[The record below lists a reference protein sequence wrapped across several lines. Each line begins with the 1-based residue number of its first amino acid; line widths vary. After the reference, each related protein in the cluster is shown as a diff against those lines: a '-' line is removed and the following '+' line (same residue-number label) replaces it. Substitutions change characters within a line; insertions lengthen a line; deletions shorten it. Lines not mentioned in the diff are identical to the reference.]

1 MTNGRSKGGPR
12 LAALLCVACSLI
24 AGAVFLANLS
34 ELWPLARL
42 DLSVPA
48 ERIIAEGRETLES
61 EGFDT
66 SRYSSAE
73 WIRVDSPAL
82 NYAERTFGRERTQAW
97 IVEGLPLY
105 EYRVGFKLTGE
116 ATTMLAVVHPG
127 RGVLGWSVSV
137 EDDEAGPGLP
147 VERARELALGAVAG
161 PLALDTAEIE
171 ERSVA
176 SETFAARTDH
186 QFVFEREIS
195 ELPELMERIRVE
207 VAGDRVVSARRA
219 LVVPASAARE
229 ARKSEAP
236 GVALETVG
244 FGLLA
249 VAALGAFFVFLRH
262 LRDGTVRLGR
272 SMIWPA
278 VVLVC
283 LTAATVLDSSRLFRA
298 WDPLWPRGV
307 SGFRYLVF
315 DGIEQIWILL
325 VLLAVVAAGD
335 ALDRSIR
342 GGRGASLWSLAR
354 GRLLD
359 PAVGLASARGFL
371 IGLTCGGAMAIA
383 VLVLERG
390 VGATTALQPR
400 GFFFYP
406 LNSDSPALTCL
417 LFFWGVALAEEL
429 GYRFFGGT
437 WLLGLTRRRWVAI
450 VVPALVYGLTH
461 TRLDFLPPAEPFW
474 GRALV
479 LTLVG
484 CVWGWAFLRF
494 DALTVVLSH
503 FTADLFIF
511 NWPQLASGQ
520 TTQVAVAVATI
531 CVPLLPAL
539 LWPLQ
544 RRTRA
549 G

>member
-1 MTNGRSKGGPR
+1 MTGARPKDAPR
-12 LAALLCVACSLI
+12 VRGLPWVAGSLV
-24 AGAVFLANLS
+24 AGAVFLANLG

-42 DLSVPA
+42 DLSAPA
-48 ERIIAEGRETLES
+48 DRIIAEGREALEQS
-61 EGFDT
+61 GFDT

-82 NYAERTFGRERTQAW
+82 DYAERTFGRERTQAW

-105 EYRVGFKLTGE
+105 EYRVGFKYPGQ
-116 ATTMLAVVHPG
+116 ATTMLAVVHPD

-137 EDDEAGPGLP
+137 EDDEAGLGLP

-161 PLALDTAEIE
+161 PLGLDPAWVE

-176 SETFAARTDH
+176 SETLAARTDH
-186 QFVFEREIS
+186 RFVFEREIS
-195 ELPELMERIRVE
+195 ETPELVERIRVE
-207 VAGDRVVSARRA
+207 VAGDRVVSARRE
-219 LVVPASAARE
+219 LVVPAAAARE
-229 ARKSEAP
+229 ARRSEAP

-249 VAALGAFFVFLRH
+249 AAALGAFFVFLRH
-262 LRDGTVRLGR
+262 LRDGTVQLGR

-283 LTAATVLDSSRLFRA
+283 LTAATVADSSRLFRA

-307 SGFRYLVF
+307 SGFRYLVI
-315 DGIEQIWILL
+315 DGIQQIWILL

-342 GGRGASLWSLAR
+342 AGRGASLWSLAR

-359 PAVGLASARGFL
+359 PAVGLASGRGFL
-371 IGLTCGGAMAIA
+371 IGLICGGVMAVA
-383 VLVLERG
+383 VLALQRG

-406 LNSDSPALTCL
+406 LNSDSPALTSL

-437 WLLGLTRRRWVAI
+437 WLLGLTRRRWIAI
-450 VVPALVYGLTH
+450 VVPAIVYGLTH

-520 TTQVAVAVATI
+520 TTKVAVAVATI

-539 LWPLQ
+539 LWPW
-544 RRTRA
+544 RKRTRP

>member
-1 MTNGRSKGGPR
+1 LTDGRSRGEPR
-12 LAALLCVACSLI
+12 LRAWLWIIGSLV
-24 AGAVFLANLS
+24 AGAIFLANLG

-48 ERIIAEGRETLES
+48 ERIIAEGRAALEAR
-61 EGFDT
+61 GFDP
-66 SRYSSAE
+66 SRYSAAE

-82 NYAERTFGRERTQAW
+82 DYVERTFGRERTQAW

-105 EYRVGFKLTGE
+105 EYRVGFKQAGE
-116 ATTMLAVVHPG
+116 ATTMLAVVHPA
-127 RGVLGWSVSV
+127 RGLLGWSVSV
-137 EDDEAGPGLP
+137 EDDEAGPGLT
-147 VERARELALGAVAG
+147 VEQARELALGAVRGA
-161 PLALDTAEIE
+161 LALDLEE
-171 ERSVA
+171 VDERSVA

-186 QFVFEREIS
+186 RFVFERRIS
-195 ELPELMERIRVE
+195 EAPELTERIRV
-207 VAGDRVVSARRA
+207 VIAGDRVSSARRT
-219 LVVPASAARE
+219 LVVPADAARK
-229 ARKSEAP
+229 ARASRAP

-244 FGLLA
+244 FGVLA

-262 LRDGTVRLGR
+262 LRDGTVHLGR
-272 SMIWPA
+272 SMIWPT

-298 WDPLWPRGV
+298 WDPLWPRVV
-307 SGFRYLVF
+307 SGFRSMVF
-315 DGIEQIWILL
+315 DGIEQVWILL

-335 ALDRSIR
+335 ALDRSMR

-359 PAVGLASARGFL
+359 PAVGLASGRGFL
-371 IGLTCGGAMAIA
+371 IGLICGGVMAGA
-383 VLVLERG
+383 VLVLQWG
-390 VGATTALQPR
+390 LGATTSLQPR

-406 LNSDSPALTCL
+406 LNSDSPALTSL

-474 GRALV
+474 SRALV
-479 LTLVG
+479 LPLVG

-520 TTQVAVAVATI
+520 TSQVVVAIATI
-531 CVPLLPAL
+531 CVPLIPAL

-544 RRTRA
+544 KRTRA
-549 G
+549 A

>member
-1 MTNGRSKGGPR
+1 VKIEKPAHLPR
-12 LAALLCVACSLI
+12 IRTLLLIVASLV
-24 AGAVFLANLS
+24 AGAVFVTTLGR
-34 ELWPLARL
+34 LWPLARL
-42 DLSVPA
+42 DLAVPA
-48 ERIIAEGRETLES
+48 DRIVAEGREILERR
-61 EGFDT
+61 GFDPSSFT
-66 SRYSSAE
+66 SAE
-73 WIRVDSPAL
+73 WIRVDAPAL
-82 NYAERTFGRERTQAW
+82 DYVERTFGRERTQTW
-97 IVEGLPLY
+97 ISQGLPLY
-105 EYRVGFKLTGE
+105 EYRVGFKLSSE
-116 ATTMLAVVHPG
+116 STTMLAVLHPT

-137 EDDEAGPGLP
+137 EDDEAGPVLS
-147 VERARELALGAVAG
+147 VERARELALEAVTG
-161 PLALDTAEIE
+161 PLALDPTDIE

-176 SETFAARTDH
+176 SQAFADRTDH
-186 QFVFEREIS
+186 SFVYERVIS
-195 ELPELMERIRVE
+195 ELPELTERVRIV
-207 VAGDRVVSARRA
+207 VAGDRVISARRA
-219 LVVPASAARE
+219 LVVPAGAKRE
-229 ARKSEAP
+229 ARRSAAP
-236 GVALETVG
+236 GVALETIG

-249 VAALGAFFVFLRH
+249 IAALGAFFVFLRH
-262 LRDGTVRLGR
+262 LRDGDVQLGR

-307 SGFRYLVF
+307 AGFRYLVF
-315 DGIEQIWILL
+315 DGIEQVWILL

-359 PAVGLASARGFL
+359 PKVGLASGRGFL
-371 IGLTCGGAMAIA
+371 IGLICGGVMALG
-383 VLVLERG
+383 VLALERG
-390 VGATTALQPR
+390 VGATTSLQPR

-406 LNSDSPALTCL
+406 LNSDSPALTSL
-417 LFFWGVALAEEL
+417 LFFWGVALSEEL
-429 GYRFFGGT
+429 GYRFFGGG
-437 WLLGLTRRRWVAI
+437 WLLMLTRRSWIAI
-450 VVPALVYGLTH
+450 IVPAIVYGLTH

-511 NWPQLASGQ
+511 NWPRLASGQ
-520 TTQVAVAVATI
+520 PEQVTVAIATI
-531 CVPLLPAL
+531 CVPLVPAL
-539 LWPLQ
+539 LWPL
-544 RRTRA
+544 RRRVRS

>member
-1 MTNGRSKGGPR
+1 MKDEDSRHSRPLR
-12 LAALLCVACSLI
+12 ASLWI
-24 AGAVFLANLS
+24 VGSLVAGAIFIANLGQ
-34 ELWPLARL
+34 LWPLARL
-42 DLSVPA
+42 DLTVPDD
-48 ERIIAEGRETLES
+48 RIIAEGREVLERM
-61 EGFDT
+61 GFDP
-66 SRYSSAE
+66 SRFSTAE

-82 NYAERTFGRERTQAW
+82 DYTERTFGRERTQTW
-97 IVEGLPLY
+97 ISEGLPLY
-105 EYRVGFKLTGE
+105 EYRVGFKRTGDV
-116 ATTMLAVVHPG
+116 TTMLAVVHPV
-127 RGVLGWSVSV
+127 RGILGWSVSV
-137 EDDEAGPGLP
+137 EEDEAGPRLS
-147 VERARELALGAVAG
+147 VEQARELALGAVAG
-161 PLALDTAEIE
+161 PLALDPAEIE

-176 SETFAARTDH
+176 SEVLAERTDH
-186 QFVFEREIS
+186 RFVYERKIS
-195 ELPELMERIRVE
+195 EVPELTEQVRVAI
-207 VAGDRVVSARRA
+207 AGDRVISARRA
-219 LVVPASAARE
+219 LIVPAAAKRE
-229 ARKSEAP
+229 ARRSAAP

-244 FGLLA
+244 FALLA
-249 VAALGAFFVFLRH
+249 VAALGAFLVFLRH
-262 LRDGTVRLGR
+262 LRDGTVLLGR

-307 SGFRYLVF
+307 AGFRYMVF
-315 DGIEQIWILL
+315 DGIEKVWILL

-359 PAVGLASARGFL
+359 PAVGLASGRGFL
-371 IGLTCGGAMAIA
+371 IGLICGGVMAVA
-383 VLVLERG
+383 VLGLER
-390 VGATTALQPR
+390 VLGATTTLQPR

-406 LNSDSPALTCL
+406 LNSDSPAMTSL

-429 GYRFFGGT
+429 GYRYFGGS
-437 WLLGLTRRRWVAI
+437 WLLSLTRRNWVAI
-450 VVPALVYGLTH
+450 VVPAIVYGLTH

-511 NWPQLASGQ
+511 NWPRLASGQ
-520 TTQVAVAVATI
+520 TAQVAVAIATI
-531 CVPLLPAL
+531 CVPLIPAL
-539 LWPLQ
+539 LWPWQ
-544 RRTRA
+544 KRSRS